1 MATTGQG
8 TTWGHVSILAGTGS
22 ITESGLDMAVDVYGS
37 GLRMRAGTDIG
48 GAMNALETT
57 VATLTARAEAGG
69 IFLLES
75 DGVTVDD
82 VTVTVQRV
90 NADASLTATVDA
102 VQSDLKTNGA
112 DGDVVLESTTGDVTL
127 NDGTA
132 ADDDA
137 GDAVNANGAG
147 DVLIRAL
154 DGSITANADVRS
166 TDGNLSILASM
177 NVSTTVD
184 VDLVTG
190 AGTIDVEGTAGAV
203 TMDDTSTAVST
214 SGDVRMSR
222 ARTRRSAL
230 QTGANVSVIAGSAII
245 DGGETNIDVA
255 AAGLRMRAGTA
266 IATNADAIETT
277 VATLTA
283 RAEAGGIFLLESDG
297 VIVDDVTT
305 TVQRV
310 NADASLTAT
319 TDAVQSDLKTNGA
332 DGDVVLES
340 TTGDVTLNDGT
351 AADDDAGDAVN
362 ANGAGDVLIRAL
374 DGSITANADVRS
386 TDGNLSILASQSVSL
401 TASVDLVTGAGTIDV
416 DGCDDG

>member
-1 MATTGQG
+1 
-8 TTWGHVSILAGTGS
+8 
-22 ITESGLDMAVDVYGS
+22 
-37 GLRMRAGTDIG
+37 MRAGTAI
-48 GAMNALETT
+48 ATNADAIETM

-75 DGVTVDD
+75 ESVDD
-82 VTVTVQRV
+82 VTTTVQRV
-90 NADASLTATVDA
+90 NADASLTATTDA

-137 GDAVNANGAG
+137 GDAVNANGSG
-147 DVLIRAL
+147 DVLIQAL
-154 DGSITANADVRS
+154 AGSVTSNADVRS
-166 TDGNLSILASM
+166 ADGNLSILASM
-177 NVSTTVD
+177 NVDDGD

-214 SGDVRMSR
+214 SGDVRAVAGTNVTIGS
-222 ARTRRSAL
+222 L

-297 VIVDDVTT
+297 VTVDDVTV

-319 TDAVQSDLKTNGA
+319 VDAIQSDLKTNGA
-332 DGDVVLES
+332 DGDVVLQS
-340 TTGDVTLNDGT
+340 TTGDITLNDGT

-362 ANGAGDVLIRAL
+362 ANGSGDVLIQRPGRFGDVERGRAQR
-374 DGSITANADVRS
+374 GR
-386 TDGNLSILASQSVSL
+386 QSVDPG
-401 TASVDLVTGAGTIDV
+401 VDERIDDGGRGPG
-416 DGCDDG
+416 DGCGHDRR